1 LFLASPVEGLSLW
14 IHESPPLEDTTS
26 AYRLT
31 GPNTHGHLSEFVLGM
46 MFFWDIPV
54 SFFTREL
61 RQPAMLVHHV
71 LMFVTAAVA
80 LGFLSEGRPLLAY
93 YAPFFFGAVE
103 LSSLPVR
110 ER

>member
-1 LFLASPVEGLSLW
+1 MSVEGLYLW
-14 IHESPPLEDTTS
+14 IHESPAGTNE

-46 MFFWDIPV
+46 MAFWDIPT
-54 SFFTREL
+54 SALTKDL
-61 RQPAMLVHHV
+61 RKPAMLIHHV
-71 LMFVTAAVA
+71 LMFFTAAVA

-110 ER
+110 QI